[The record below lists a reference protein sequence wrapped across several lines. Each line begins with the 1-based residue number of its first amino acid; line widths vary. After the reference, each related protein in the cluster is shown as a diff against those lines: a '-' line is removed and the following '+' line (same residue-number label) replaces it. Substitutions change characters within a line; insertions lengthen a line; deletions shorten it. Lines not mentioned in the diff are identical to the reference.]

1 MLRAH
6 SDMIHTR
13 FSTRI
18 VPKTVVEQ
26 VHDAILE
33 RVLARTFRPGDRITE
48 TTLAR
53 ELGVSQATVNQ
64 ALFDLD
70 AKGIVSKTPNKETRI
85 RCLCPEDI
93 GTLFKI
99 RKILEGFVGE
109 AVAKDATRQTELSL
123 GYWVERMDSAL
134 KNDDTPGFYIAD
146 YRFHQE
152 LHRQSGSPVLIRACQ
167 AIALAPFAYL
177 LSGQTDRLLPI
188 EYPGTVNDH
197 QEIVEAV
204 MTSPAKAVEVIHLK
218 IEKWLDNVRSHLGQP

>member
-1 MLRAH
+1 MTALRL
-6 SDMIHTR
+6 T
-13 FSTRI
+13 TRI

-33 RVLARTFRPGDRITE
+33 RILARTFRPGDRITE
-48 TTLAR
+48 TAIAK

-64 ALFDLD
+64 VLFDLD

-85 RCLCPEDI
+85 RSLGLEEI
-93 GTLFKI
+93 ETLFKI
-99 RKILEGFVGE
+99 RKVLEGMVGE
-109 AVAKDATRQTELSL
+109 AVAEEPTRETEVSL
-123 GYWVERMDSAL
+123 TYWVEQMDSAL
-134 KNDDTPGFYIAD
+134 RSGDTPRFYIAD

-188 EYPGTVNDH
+188 PYPATVYDH

-204 MTSPAKAVEVIHLK
+204 MTSPSRALEVIHAK
-218 IEKWLDNVRSHLGQP
+218 VEKWLDNVSSHLRKS